1 MTAPVVP
8 AEADPFRYGT
18 RYVTRQR
25 EDGSTELVAVP
36 LTLEDTLHPEEGDEI
51 PVRPRHEL
59 DCRYLADVFQSRP
72 LGEPIARVV
81 ADLRIDWGIEGLGC
95 PSPDIALF
103 AGMRQDID
111 PERGTL
117 EVVPS
122 GGRCLFVVEV
132 VSPDRRVNDV
142 VHKVREYHQAGVPL
156 YVIVDQ
162 EKEAGPRRLL
172 AYRYTPQRYE
182 PVPPDDKG
190 RVFLPPLNLSIGL
203 AADGGV
209 VCYDGETGREL
220 GDYARVAR
228 ELEEADRRNEQQ
240 AQALEDAV
248 LQGREQRL
256 AREAADRLAKEQ
268 TQARQAAERLAEEK
282 EQARQKAEQ
291 QAREQAKA
299 REEAEKTA
307 QEHARA
313 RQKAEEQARTAEER
327 IRQLEAALRALGSG
341 GSGAPTP

>member
-1 MTAPVVP
+1 MTAPIVP

-18 RYVTRQR
+18 RYVQRRR

-59 DCRYLADVFQSRP
+59 DCHYLAGVFRSRP

-103 AGMRQDID
+103 AGMKQDID
-111 PERGTL
+111 FERGTL

-122 GGRCLFVVEV
+122 GGRCLLIVEV

-162 EKEAGPRRLL
+162 EEAGPRRLL
-172 AYRYTPQRYE
+172 AYRYTPERYE
-182 PVPPDDKG
+182 PVQLDERG
-190 RVFLPPLNLSIGL
+190 RVFLPPLGL
-203 AADGGV
+203 TMGLREGRV
-209 VCYDGETGREL
+209 VCYDQASGREL
-220 GDYARVAR
+220 LSYEDASRALERVNRQIAENEAKLAAIQRTIENDVAR
-228 ELEEADRRNEQQ
+228 
-240 AQALEDAV
+240 
-248 LQGREQRL
+248 RL
-256 AREAADRLAKEQ
+256 A
-268 TQARQAAERLAEEK
+268 
-282 EQARQKAEQ
+282 
-291 QAREQAKA
+291 
-299 REEAEKTA
+299 
-307 QEHARA
+307 
-313 RQKAEEQARTAEER
+313 AEER
-327 IRQLEAALRALGSG
+327 IRQLGAARAAPEASNT
-341 GSGAPTP
+341 GAPSP